1 MKNATGVDTSKFA
14 KMVHL
19 VSLKT
24 EVHRLDIDKL
34 EKVPTCLNNLKNKI
48 CWLKLDVNK
57 LVPVPVGLSKLSDVV
72 KNDVFKEDVYNPKI
86 KDIKDKISDITNI
99 ATTTTLN
106 AKINEVKYEIPSTTN
121 LVTNTALN
129 AKINE
134 LEKNT

>member
-1 MKNATGVDTSKFA
+1 M
-14 KMVHL
+14 
-19 VSLKT
+19 
-24 EVHRLDIDKL
+24 
-34 EKVPTCLNNLKNKI
+34 
-48 CWLKLDVNK
+48 KLDVNK

-86 KDIKDKISDITNI
+86 KDIKDRISDITNI

-134 LEKNT
+134 LENNT